1 MSKVLENVSNVFVYW
16 NLMANSDNYVP
27 CKGDEE
33 LEDFFFVKLIK
44 KKLEWAGIDIVIP
57 DALSVILS
65 YCAETPAEVQM
76 IMVDILDEVLI
87 ANNNSIPRGYVIT
100 PTDFSM
106 AFPIRFPITSEFP
119 SVKEDY
125 NNKWDAQKVDGAN
138 SYDTPEF
145 WEKYKNI

>member
-1 MSKVLENVSNVFVYW
+1 MNKVLEDVSKVFMYW
-16 NLMANSDNYVP
+16 NFMANSDDYVP
-27 CKGDEE
+27 CKDDEE
-33 LEDFFFVKLIK
+33 LEDLFFVKLIK

-57 DALSVILS
+57 DALSIILT

-76 IMVDILDEVLI
+76 IMVDILDEVLM
-87 ANNNSIPRGYVIT
+87 ANNNSIPRGYIVT
-100 PTDFSM
+100 PMDFSM

-145 WEKYKNI
+145 WEKYKNT